1 MKVFTVARR
10 GGLRGQLEAA
20 VGPGRSDRRIAARRM
35 EVVEMEAARRTRTP
49 ALDEQ
54 RRESDA
60 ASARV
65 QPSSPR
71 GGRWPTRS
79 TSAPARA
86 GGTKS
91 LQEIL
96 AEERE
101 ATADRIVPG
110 GVGSWLSER

>member
-1 MKVFTVARR
+1 
-10 GGLRGQLEAA
+10 
-20 VGPGRSDRRIAARRM
+20 M

-49 ALDEQ
+49 APDEQ

-71 GGRWPTRS
+71 GGRWPTRRTS
-79 TSAPARA
+79 TPARA